1 MKLYLGYLNTFIVL
15 FMVHLS
21 KAEIP
26 GCNYM
31 ETVDLSFSPQFPN
44 GSYLYQDS
52 LLVPLHLTGQ
62 YDYMETERGVKI
74 KAENHTRGCVCHL
87 KACIWICCR
96 FKDMQPNGECT
107 DGLMDKLSDINP
119 YLNVTLLNGSVVK
132 RNLLSDF
139 IVLRDAMRFRDIWK
153 EHEYTLFE
161 NGSALLKGYN
171 SEKQAFRG
179 YDCLHPDQFS
189 SENRGSLVV
198 AFHESVFNQNPET
211 LQPGANE
218 PFLILTTAV
227 YLKVQKLRNL
237 HGKVFISYML
247 TIFMFL
253 LHMWLVHF
261 QIPLNFCVLRGYFL
275 YFFSMARRIWVSALS
290 FQMWKDFKS
299 IKQTESRNS
308 FLAYSIF
315 SWGTA
320 AFMTG
325 LLLLMDQFWDNDPS
339 KVGWISGVGW
349 EYCDLKRSTW
359 DT

>member
-1 MKLYLGYLNTFIVL
+1 MKLFNTFIVL
-15 FMVHLS
+15 LILHIS
-21 KAEIP
+21 EAKIH
-26 GCNYM
+26 GCNYL

-44 GSYLYQDS
+44 GSYLYKDN
-52 LLVPLHLTGQ
+52 LLVPFHLTGQ
-62 YDYMETERGVKI
+62 YDYIETERGVNNSAKR
-74 KAENHTRGCVCHL
+74 HTRGCVCHL

-107 DGLMDKLSDINP
+107 DGLMDKLSNINP
-119 YLNVTLLNGSVVK
+119 YLNVTLLNGSVVR

-161 NGSALLKGYN
+161 NGSALLKDYN

-218 PFLILTTAV
+218 LILLSKAFLILTTAV
-227 YLKVQKLRNL
+227 YLSVKKLRNL

-253 LHMWLVHF
+253 LHKWLMHF
-261 QIPLNFCVLRGYFL
+261 HIPLKFCLLRGLF
-275 YFFSMARRIWVSALS
+275 
-290 FQMWKDFKS
+290 
-299 IKQTESRNS
+299 
-308 FLAYSIF
+308 
-315 SWGTA
+315 
-320 AFMTG
+320 
-325 LLLLMDQFWDNDPS
+325 
-339 KVGWISGVGW
+339 
-349 EYCDLKRSTW
+349 
-359 DT
+359 